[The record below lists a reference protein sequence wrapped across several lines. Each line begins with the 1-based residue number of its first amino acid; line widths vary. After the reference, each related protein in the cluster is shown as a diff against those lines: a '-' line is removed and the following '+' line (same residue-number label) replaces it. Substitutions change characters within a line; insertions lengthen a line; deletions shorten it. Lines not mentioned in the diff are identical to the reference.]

1 MQQTKRIGSLKTDH
15 AIQTRIN
22 VLILIIQI
30 EDKFRQSDLYDRK
43 MKVIGVASNWFE
55 SQQKLEVKNTKKLN
69 DKRIMNEL
77 VLTIKEI
84 KLRRFYRLK
93 ELYENEADMYDY
105 LKQV

>member
-1 MQQTKRIGSLKTDH
+1 
-15 AIQTRIN
+15 
-22 VLILIIQI
+22 
-30 EDKFRQSDLYDRK
+30 

-105 LKQV
+105 LK

>member
-1 MQQTKRIGSLKTDH
+1 
-15 AIQTRIN
+15 
-22 VLILIIQI
+22 
-30 EDKFRQSDLYDRK
+30 

-84 KLRRFYRLK
+84 KLRRVYRLK

-105 LKQV
+105 LK